1 MDEKERK
8 EQEREDFRKT
18 GGMVTR
24 IEFYTCF
31 MVLFA
36 LILWRGGL
44 VNQNLEMRM
53 WNAEKN
59 TIHEIDALWNDVN
72 REIEAIPEKI
82 REERDSPFWN
92 PGMEIAGV
100 NRKAGTFR
108 LAIQA
113 TPKEYREGM
122 EGAFY
127 VTCDDGERIV
137 LQGLFDESRILRAET
152 ELPICGKVSATA
164 ILKENGTTRIQVL
177 NDLNDVEEEIT
188 PGFSAFSGFSIQY
201 DKEGADITAHDI
213 EVSVYCSDH
222 LRHSRFLPGEGEL
235 EIQTD
240 GRTVGTVPLKK
251 AMRNDGEEWRYW
263 DEKEGKAV
271 RVEYGQR
278 ISLVFR
284 MQDNSGAVYR
294 YLVEESIMTDEG
306 PKIVEEGPKTVEFG
320 SPEQDGS
327 SRLTIE

>member
-8 EQEREDFRKT
+8 EQEREDFCKT

-113 TPKEYREGM
+113 TPKGRFMLPVMTESVLFYRDCLTKAG
-122 EGAFY
+122 Y
-127 VTCDDGERIV
+127 
-137 LQGLFDESRILRAET
+137 
-152 ELPICGKVSATA
+152 CGQKR
-164 ILKENGTTRIQVL
+164 N
-177 NDLNDVEEEIT
+177 
-188 PGFSAFSGFSIQY
+188 
-201 DKEGADITAHDI
+201 
-213 EVSVYCSDH
+213 C
-222 LRHSRFLPGEGEL
+222 RFA
-235 EIQTD
+235 
-240 GRTVGTVPLKK
+240 GRFP
-251 AMRNDGEEWRYW
+251 
-263 DEKEGKAV
+263 
-271 RVEYGQR
+271 QR
-278 ISLVFR
+278 RF
-284 MQDNSGAVYR
+284 
-294 YLVEESIMTDEG
+294 
-306 PKIVEEGPKTVEFG
+306 
-320 SPEQDGS
+320 
-327 SRLTIE
+327 